1 VKPTPP
7 NPNRNPLTKELNNQ
21 LSKQKLDRQGAA

>member
-1 VKPTPP
+1 MKATPP

-21 LSKQKLDRQGAA
+21 LTKKRNNQGAA